1 MSTDTTPAHQ
11 PPNGIARALML
22 TMAWPAAA
30 AVSLSVA
37 IAGERVTTAG
47 LLLVAAGT
55 MAAYGLDRLVDRW
68 RLDPAE
74 LRRALV
80 TAVAITA
87 TATAVL
93 ASSNGWRFRVCA
105 VLSLIAV
112 AYVPLK
118 RHIPKNLLTTFA
130 WTAATATLPLAARP
144 ELDARY
150 ALSIASVACIMSA
163 NTILC
168 DIPDVA
174 ADRRS
179 GVRGITPRFGAR
191 AGAVA
196 AITFGMLGAVT
207 SIRSGHPGLAV
218 TSASLAALGVLHA
231 RDKGRGV
238 HRYLADGVVTALP
251 GPLHLLFR

>member
-1 MSTDTTPAHQ
+1 MNDVAPTSQAPDRIVH
-11 PPNGIARALML
+11 ALLL

-37 IAGERVTTAG
+37 IAGDQVTTGG

-68 RLDPAE
+68 TRDPVTI
-74 LRRALV
+74 RRALV
-80 TAVAITA
+80 TTVVLAA
-87 TATAVL
+87 TATAAL
-93 ASSNGWRFRVCA
+93 ACTSGWRFQVCV
-105 VLSLIAV
+105 VLSLIAA

-130 WTAATATLPLAARP
+130 WTAATATLPLAVRP

-150 ALSIASVACIMSA
+150 ALSIASVACIMAA

-174 ADRRS
+174 ADRQC
-179 GVRGITPRFGAR
+179 GVRGLTPRFGAR

-196 AITFGMLGAVT
+196 AIVFGLLGVAASVQ
-207 SIRSGHPGLAV
+207 SGHPGLAV
-218 TSASLAALGVLHA
+218 TSASLAALGVLPA
-231 RDKGRGV
+231 RSGGRGV
-238 HRYLADGVVTALP
+238 HRYLADGLVTVLP
-251 GPLHLLFR
+251 GPLHLLLG

>member
-1 MSTDTTPAHQ
+1 MSDVVPVRHA
-11 PPNGIARALML
+11 PNGIVRALLL

-30 AVSLSVA
+30 AVSLAVA
-37 IAGERVTTAG
+37 IAGDRVTPGG
-47 LLLVAAGT
+47 LLLLASGT

-68 RLDPAE
+68 RLEPAD

-80 TAVAITA
+80 MAVAATA
-87 TATAVL
+87 AATAVL
-93 ASSNGWRFRVCA
+93 AGTSWWRFQVCVA
-105 VLSLIAV
+105 LSLIAA

-130 WTAATATLPLAARP
+130 WTAATATLPLAVRP

-150 ALSIASVACIMSA
+150 ALSIASVACIMAA

-174 ADRRS
+174 QDRQC
-179 GVRGITPRFGAR
+179 GVRGLTPRFGAR

-196 AITFGMLGAVT
+196 AIMFGLLGMVASV
-207 SIRSGHPGLAV
+207 RSGHPGLAV
-218 TSASLAALGVLHA
+218 TSASLAMLGVLQA
-231 RDKGRGV
+231 RARGRGL
-238 HRYLADGVVTALP
+238 HRYLADGLVTALP
-251 GPLHLLFR
+251 GPLHLLLG